1 MAAVR
6 TLLIG
11 ALLCAFAPVAAAQS
25 STPQAPTQFTV
36 LAGGHPLAVWH
47 RGPSTPTAT
56 VLLVHGRTWS
66 SRPDWDLQ
74 VPGLQRSVMTSLA
87 ERGFAVYAVDLRGY
101 GATPRDRTGY
111 LTPRRAA
118 ADVAAV
124 TQWITARHRSLPPPA
139 LVGWSLGGAVVHLAS
154 QQPDTAASALVLFGY
169 SLDPEARWT
178 ATPQTQAPPMEKT
191 TRADAEADFVS
202 PQVTPRVVIDAF
214 VRQAMASDPV
224 RVDWIRQDEFNAIR
238 LDRTT
243 LPTLL
248 IQGSRDPGMDDEA
261 TAKFMAA
268 LGAANK
274 QWTVLPGG
282 DHAAQ
287 IEDTHDAFID
297 VVAGFLMRSGV
308 GKR

>member
-1 MAAVR
+1 V
-6 TLLIG
+6 
-11 ALLCAFAPVAAAQS
+11 
-25 STPQAPTQFTV
+25 
-36 LAGGHPLAVWH
+36 
-47 RGPSTPTAT
+47 

-101 GATPRDRTGY
+101 GATPRDNTGY

-118 ADVAAV
+118 ADVTAV
-124 TQWITARHRSLPPPA
+124 TQWIAARHRTLPPPA

-154 QQPDTAASALVLFGY
+154 QQPDTSASALVMFGY
-169 SLDPEARWT
+169 SIDPEARWT
-178 ATPQTQAPPMEKT
+178 ATPQTPAPPMEKT

-202 PQVTPRVVIDAF
+202 PQVTPRAVIDAF

-243 LPTLL
+243 LPTLV
-248 IQGSRDPGMDDEA
+248 IQGSRDPGMDDVA
-261 TAKFMAA
+261 TAKFVAA
-268 LGAANK
+268 LGAAHK

-297 VVAGFLMRSGV
+297 AVTGFLLRPGPA
-308 GKR
+308 RR